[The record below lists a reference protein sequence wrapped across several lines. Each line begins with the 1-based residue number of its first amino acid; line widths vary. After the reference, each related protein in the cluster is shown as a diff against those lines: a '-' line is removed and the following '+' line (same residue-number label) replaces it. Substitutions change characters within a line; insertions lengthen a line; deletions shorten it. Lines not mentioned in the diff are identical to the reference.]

1 LRRDYDDSKRRCTEL
16 LSETSDLRR
25 ERDGLKLEKNEMMI
39 QYTRDMEEERN
50 SKRIIESELDR
61 VQFKS

>member
-1 LRRDYDDSKRRCTEL
+1 MRRDYDDSKRRCTEL